1 MDLLQYCVEIKY
13 GRVAVENKTG
23 REISR
28 VDRLINLHFPFN

>member
-28 VDRLINLHFPFN
+28 EEGLINLYFPFN